1 MLSVETVKK
10 WMELFGEQLTEN
22 KTYLSELDTA
32 IGDGDH
38 GNNLARGA
46 AALKEKLGANEY
58 EALTDLLKDVGMVFV
73 SKIGGASGP
82 LYGSAFISMAK
93 ASKDNDSLE
102 LADLLAAGLD
112 GIQKRGKAE
121 AGEKTMVDEW
131 VPVVEAVKN
140 NSLTTETI
148 EEAVEKTKDMKATKG
163 RASYLGDRSI
173 GHLDPGAMSSSLL
186 FKTMLEAGVYDGK

>member
-1 MLSVETVKK
+1 MLSVETVTK
-10 WMELFGEQLTEN
+10 WMELFSEQLTEN

>member
-1 MLSVETVKK
+1 MLTVDSVTK
-10 WMELFGEQLTEN
+10 WMNLFIEQLLEN

-46 AALKEKLGANEY
+46 NALKEKLDGNDYDAI
-58 EALTDLLKDVGMVFV
+58 TDLFKDIGMVLV
-73 SKIGGASGP
+73 SKVGGASGP

-93 ASKDNDSLE
+93 ITKDNDQLE
-102 LADLLAAGLD
+102 LAAVLEAGLE

-131 VPVVEAVKN
+131 IPVVEAVKN
-140 NSLTTETI
+140 HSLTNDLI
-148 EEAVEKTKDMKATKG
+148 EESVEKTKPMKATKG

-173 GHLDPGAMSSSLL
+173 DHIDPGAMSSSYL
-186 FKTMLEAGVYDGK
+186 FKTMVEAGVYSE